1 MIRIGH
7 LAAIAIFVLLSMPV
21 SGLCAQFAGA
31 RGGVVYNPATNNGSP
46 AMAPEVVQGFV
57 TVDGKAELRV
67 KPTQIRI
74 VIAVS
79 AEADTPQNCQA
90 QVQQKIA
97 DLKLGWQQLGIRE
110 SDVVDDFIAVL
121 PRFEFEIEKRKT
133 GNVAVEKKVGFLMQ
147 SNLHVAVKDDEQAM
161 KVIRV
166 AFANN
171 VADIIAFDYW
181 NDQIGEIKKQARA
194 AAIAAAK
201 EKSDTILSVFDKR
214 PELINVSESTQTVYP
229 QTLYES
235 FENSND
241 QTFYSSG
248 KSFRDTPVIR
258 TFRPK
263 NTYYRGLYS
272 DSDLQPD
279 KLPMKSE
286 ISVVS
291 TVRLFYE
298 SPVAK
303 EYLKLRADD

>member
-1 MIRIGH
+1 MAS
-7 LAAIAIFVLLSMPV
+7 LPV
-21 SGLCAQFAGA
+21 
-31 RGGVVYNPATNNGSP
+31 RGGKGYNPTATGGLPPLSP
-46 AMAPEVVQGFV
+46 AVVQGFI
-57 TVDGKAELRV
+57 TVEGRAELRV

-79 AEADTPQNCQA
+79 VEADTPQTCQA
-90 QVQQKIA
+90 EVEQKIA
-97 DLKLGWQQLGIRE
+97 ALKSGWQQLGIGE
-110 SDVVDDFIAVL
+110 ADIADDFIAVL

-133 GNVAVEKKVGFLMQ
+133 GNVAVEKRVGFLMQ
-147 SNLHVAVKDDEQAM
+147 SNLHVAVKNDEQAM
-161 KVIRV
+161 QVIRV

-171 VADIIAFDYW
+171 VSDIIAFDYW
-181 NDQIGEIKKQARA
+181 NDQIDEIRKRARA

-201 EKSDTILSVFDKR
+201 EKSDTLLSVFDQR
-214 PELINVSESTQTVYP
+214 PALINVAESTQTIYP
-229 QTLYES
+229 KSLYES
-235 FENSND
+235 FENSSD
-241 QTFYSSG
+241 QKYYTSG

-263 NTYYRGLYS
+263 NTYYRGLFS

-279 KLPMKSE
+279 QLPMKSE

-303 EYLKLRADD
+303 EYLKLQADD